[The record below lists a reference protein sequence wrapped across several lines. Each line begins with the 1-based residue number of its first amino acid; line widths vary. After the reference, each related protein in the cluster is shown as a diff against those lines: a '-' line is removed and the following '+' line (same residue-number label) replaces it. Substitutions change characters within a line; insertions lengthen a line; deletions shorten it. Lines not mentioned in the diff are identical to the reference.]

1 MKSVVMLGPSPASQG
16 GMASVIATLL
26 EHGYEQGGR
35 CRFIA
40 THVDGG
46 AGRKAW
52 RAGAA
57 LARFT
62 AMLAAGRV
70 SLLHVHVASG
80 VSFWRKAAFIAAA
93 RAFGCPVLFHLHG
106 GEFRQFVDSRL
117 TGRRQRLALRL
128 IGGSAAAFALTA
140 DAAQWLRER
149 CALRQVEVFPNP
161 VGRSPAAGTTGAPDP
176 HGARGRER
184 DVLFVG
190 RLEEKKG
197 VLDLVHAFARV
208 APAHPGARL
217 VLAGAGDTEQ
227 VREVARELGILN
239 KLVLPGWVDA
249 AQRTALL
256 ASAAVFVLPSHNEQ
270 MPMSVLEA
278 MAAGT
283 PVIGSDAGA
292 IPDMLEHGRCGFIIP
307 AKDIDGL
314 AGALASVLSD
324 NVQADKFSVRGLDR
338 VRSVYAA
345 DSVLERLRQRY
356 EELAA

>member
-1 MKSVVMLGPSPASQG
+1 MKCVVMLGPSPASQG
-16 GMASVIATLL
+16 GMASVIGTLL
-26 EHGYEQGGR
+26 AHGYEQGGR

-40 THVDGG
+40 THADGG
-46 AGRKAW
+46 AARKAW

-70 SLLHVHVASG
+70 ALLHVHVASG
-80 VSFWRKAAFIAAA
+80 VSFWRKAVFIAAA
-93 RAFGCPVLFHLHG
+93 RAFACPVLFHLHG
-106 GEFRQFVDSRL
+106 GEFRQFIDERL
-117 TGRRQRLALRL
+117 SGRRQRLALRL
-128 IGGSAAAFALTA
+128 IGGCAAAFALTA
-140 DAAQWLRER
+140 EAGDWLRER
-149 CALRQVEVFPNP
+149 CAVARVEVFPNP
-161 VGRSPAAGTTGAPDP
+161 VAYTGTAHAARMAG
-176 HGARGRER
+176 R

-197 VLDLVHAFARV
+197 VLDLIHAFARI
-208 APAHPGARL
+208 ACSHPEARL
-217 VLAGAGDTEQ
+217 VLAGVGDTEQ
-227 VREVARELGILN
+227 VRRLAGELNILN
-239 KLVLPGWVDA
+239 KLVLPGWVDP

-256 ASAAVFVLPSHNEQ
+256 ASAAVFVLPSHHEQ

-292 IPDMLEHGRCGFIIP
+292 IPEMLEHGACGFVIP

-324 NVQADKFSVRGLDR
+324 NVQADKFSVRGLAR

-345 DSVLERLRQRY
+345 DTVLERLRQRY
-356 EELAA
+356 EELA